1 MGRKGKNGLSEE
13 KRNIIGQLIE
23 MYGIRTTADI
33 QKALKDLPGGMIQGT
48 GDYSCARGSGCGDR
62 SAHEPRLP
70 HAHRQQSGAR
80 RERKQ

>member
-33 QKALKDLPGGMIQGT
+33 QKALKDLPGGMIQGMLE
-48 GDYSCARGSGCGDR
+48 S
-62 SAHEPRLP
+62 
-70 HAHRQQSGAR
+70 
-80 RERKQ
+80 